1 MDIATWY
8 EKTRTAVSDVGQQW
22 ALFCFGVHLS
32 VAEERCS
39 SRDSGIAAEVV
50 GILKTFETEFKLT
63 RCGFLSD
70 FALFPC
76 RTDFTV
82 SGANLP
88 SEELIRGFYRFIF
101 AGTLPGTPA
110 SADLWEEIA
119 TATVP
124 KMNSY
129 DACVKTFSVLST
141 GKPDLEILLKKIVVT
156 GHPAPVY
163 CIGPQ
168 RLRTLRNAFVV
179 QKVQKDSADVC
190 FQLVRCGYELARQS
204 VCIRPDQAYSVKKA
218 LLTLIQTARRVIES
232 PSAETKAEFL
242 SSVSSVLLFAESTY
256 TFTRVGSYRPDDLPM
271 AFVSKFGIAQT
282 IDDDSCFRLGPVIDH
297 ELAVFDWHV
306 SRKLFPDEANSAPY
320 SLISVLY
327 YIAKDPVLSS
337 TDLGKDVVDAESVWG
352 RYVEDLK
359 VPSATKVRFNSGLD
373 ASIQF
378 LSYALCSKAWS
389 PAVVPA
395 FSRALRT
402 LSGESIPPKQ
412 ASGTFFD
419 YTKEIVERPPRRA
432 LSEPP
437 RLGSVDPGGRLDTG
451 GLAELLEAAGEA
463 AGKAAGEAAATIQDD
478 PEFLMFG
485 VIIPILIFFG
495 HKIPKNIVTSLFLVI
510 VATGLYCAGTG
521 VQQILSAVKTSINGI
536 DGRHARSL
544 YVTGPEKVTEGV
556 NGSVQYNFY
565 GPFTSAMTGLI
576 FGMIFSVSNWKFIN
590 RRELAAPSGSSTA
603 TMIPGLSV
611 KNAKKVLAQTSQMLG
626 KLGVDAAKERAASS
640 RPNEMA
646 NAAAVG
652 LSAAGG
658 PEAAA
663 SSTTLLYGPLAGLAA
678 GTAVGGIQYYVSG
691 WFQGMKYA
699 LDAKKFAETNYD
711 YLEDDVNQGV
721 LVENAVFA
729 AGEFVKALP
738 FFGEKLLYALESTG
752 LISGETS
759 LRFRSSLLYVSRTL
773 PLLTIALGAFRMYTG
788 ELSLTAVVQVF
799 TADRDMASGVSV
811 KNALKKLNSTRG
823 FSYFDPNFGSQNYTP
838 EGELPIWKI
847 TESVMS
853 LGLVG
858 FFYYVIQKFAPLS
871 DLNVAEMTSETSA
884 AEMRAIRIKFGKKLV
899 QVATRGTSPES
910 DSDIGLMR
918 AFFREIFSKS
928 KFSTVA
934 VKMLSI
940 EEKIFNELLAIY
952 DFSSVTDI
960 LLQKTTCLEHV
971 LNADTM
977 VYVFNVSDLVLQDDS
992 ITSVKRKAAESP
1004 FSVQLN
1010 LFPMNGHGERKPNLY
1025 NAYVYKML
1033 YLFDLQV
1040 PYLKRKTEADV
1051 ISKVNKG
1058 FKTTKPDNIPPGGS
1072 QSVQA
1077 NLKIILGSWRFIQ
1090 TDLVKIGAIGPSK
1103 SKTID
1108 VVNAMVV
1115 NDNIADKTLFKRQF
1129 SLPSKIARVV
1139 QFMVLLAA
1147 RYVRVKKAGGTFFG
1161 PIKRVFA
1168 GPGPRPG
1175 LVKIGDSDQ
1184 IGVDSAV
1191 STVKT
1196 GDLTA
1201 YVVLITL
1208 SEISGWGAAK
1218 FAA

>member
-8 EKTRTAVSDVGQQW
+8 EKTRTAVLDVGQQW

-39 SRDSGIAAEVV
+39 SRGSGIAAEVV

-63 RCGFLSD
+63 QCGFLSD

-82 SGANLP
+82 FGANLP

-124 KMNSY
+124 EMNSY

-141 GKPDLEILLKKIVVT
+141 GKPDLEILLKKIVLT
-156 GHPAPVY
+156 GRPAPVY

-168 RLRTLRNAFVV
+168 RLRNLRKAFIV

-232 PSAETKAEFL
+232 PSAETKAAFL

-306 SRKLFPDEANSAPY
+306 SRVLFPDEANSAPY

-352 RYVEDLK
+352 RYMKDFEM
-359 VPSATKVRFNSGLD
+359 PPATEVD
-373 ASIQF
+373 DSIQF
-378 LSYALCSKAWS
+378 LSSALCSKAWS

-395 FSRALRT
+395 ISRALRT
-402 LSGESIPPKQ
+402 LSGESVPPKQ

-419 YTKEIVERPPRRA
+419 YTKSADVSILPRRA

-451 GLAELLEAAGEA
+451 GLAEFLESAGKE

-478 PEFLMFG
+478 PEFIMFG

-510 VATGLYCAGTG
+510 VATGLYYSGTG
-521 VQQILSAVKTSINGI
+521 VQQILSAVTTSATSII
-536 DGRHARSL
+536 GRHATSL
-544 YVTGPEKVTEGV
+544 FVAGPLGEKVNSWPT
-556 NGSVQYNFY
+556 NQIY
-565 GPFTSAMTGLI
+565 GPVTTAFTWAI
-576 FGMIFSVSNWKFIN
+576 FGMIFSISNWKFIN
-590 RRELAAPSGSSTA
+590 RRELAVPSGPSTA
-603 TMIPGLSV
+603 TMIPGMPV
-611 KNAKKVLAQTSQMLG
+611 DKARKVASQTSRMIG
-626 KLGVDAAKERAASS
+626 KMGVDAAKERATSS
-640 RPNEMA
+640 RRNRMA
-646 NAAAVG
+646 DAAAVG

-663 SSTTLLYGPLAGLAA
+663 ASSSLIWGPAIGIVVGA
-678 GTAVGGIQYYVSG
+678 GTGVFQYFFWGWYQTMRDVQDATAFAV
-691 WFQGMKYA
+691 
-699 LDAKKFAETNYD
+699 TNYE
-711 YLEDDVNQGV
+711 YLKDDVNQGI
-721 LVENAVFA
+721 LVENAVFT

-738 FFGEKLLYALESTG
+738 FFGEKLLYALERTR

-773 PLLTIALGAFRMYTG
+773 PFLSIALGAFRVYTG
-788 ELSLTAVVQVF
+788 ELSLTAVVQTF
-799 TADRDMASGVSV
+799 GADRATASGVSE
-811 KNALKKLNSTRG
+811 KNALKALNYTRG
-823 FSYFDPNFGSQNYTP
+823 FSYFDPMTGRKENFTP
-838 EGELPIWKI
+838 EGESPIWII

-858 FFYYVIQKFAPLS
+858 FFYHVIQKISPARN
-871 DLNVAEMTSETSA
+871 LNVAEMTSETSA
-884 AEMRAIRIKFGKKLV
+884 AEMRAIRIEFGKKLV
-899 QVATRGTSPES
+899 RVATRGTNPES

-918 AFFREIFSKS
+918 AFFRETFSRS
-928 KFSTVA
+928 RFSTVKD
-934 VKMLSI
+934 KMLSI
-940 EEKIFNELLAIY
+940 EKKVFNKLLASY
-952 DFSSVTDI
+952 DFSSVTDKI
-960 LLQKTTCLEHV
+960 LQDTTCPEHL
-971 LNADTM
+971 LNVDTT
-977 VYVFNVSDLVLQDDS
+977 VYVFNVSDLDLQDDS
-992 ITSVKRKAAESP
+992 ETSVKRKAAESP

-1010 LFPMNGHGERKPNLY
+1010 LFPMNGHGERNPNLY
-1025 NAYVYKML
+1025 DAYVYKML

-1040 PYLKRKTEADV
+1040 PYLASNTEDDV

-1058 FKTTKPDNIPPGGS
+1058 FKTTRPANIPSGGS

-1077 NLKIILGSWRFIQ
+1077 NLKIILGSWRVI
-1090 TDLVKIGAIGPSK
+1090 TIDRVKIGAIGPSK

-1115 NDNIADKTLFKRQF
+1115 NDNIADEPLIKRQF
-1129 SLPSKIARVV
+1129 SFPSKMARVV

-1147 RYVRVKKAGGTFFG
+1147 RYVRVRKAGGTFFG
-1161 PIKRVFA
+1161 PIERKFA
-1168 GPGPRPG
+1168 GRKPG
-1175 LVKIGDSDQ
+1175 LVNIGKDKIG
-1184 IGVDSAV
+1184 VNSAV

-1196 GDLTA
+1196 GDLTI
-1201 YVVLITL
+1201 YFVLNIL
-1208 SEISGWGAAK
+1208 SEILGWGAAN

>member
-1 MDIATWY
+1 MDIAKWY

-39 SRDSGIAAEVV
+39 SRGSGIAAEVV
-50 GILKTFETEFKLT
+50 GVLKTFETEFKLT
-63 RCGFLSD
+63 QCGFLSD

-76 RTDFTV
+76 RADFTV

-101 AGTLPGTPA
+101 AGNLPGTPA
-110 SADLWEEIA
+110 SADLWKEIA

-124 KMNSY
+124 EMNSY

-141 GKPDLEILLKKIVVT
+141 GKPDLEILLKKIVLT
-156 GHPAPVY
+156 GRPAPVY

-168 RLRTLRNAFVV
+168 QLRNLRNAFIV
-179 QKVQKDSADVC
+179 QKVKKKSADVC

-204 VCIRPDQAYSVKKA
+204 VCIRPEQAYSVKKT

-232 PSAETKAEFL
+232 PSAETKAAFL

-306 SRKLFPDEANSAPY
+306 SRVLFPDEANSAPY

-327 YIAKDPVLSS
+327 YIANDPVLSS
-337 TDLGKDVVDAESVWG
+337 TDLGRDVVDAESVWG

-359 VPSATKVRFNSGLD
+359 VPSATKVEFNSGLD
-373 ASIQF
+373 ASMQF
-378 LSYALCSKAWS
+378 LSYALSSKAWS

-395 FSRALRT
+395 LSRALRT
-402 LSGESIPPKQ
+402 LSGESIPLKQ

-419 YTKEIVERPPRRA
+419 YTKEIVERSPRRA

-437 RLGSVDPGGRLDTG
+437 RLGSVDPDGRLDTG
-451 GLAELLEAAGEA
+451 GDGLTEILEAAGEA
-463 AGKAAGEAAATIQDD
+463 AGKAAGEAAATVQDD

-510 VATGLYCAGTG
+510 VATGLYYSGTG
-521 VQQILSAVKTSINGI
+521 VQQILSAVTTSATSII
-536 DGRHARSL
+536 GRHATSL
-544 YVTGPEKVTEGV
+544 FVAGSLGKDV
-556 NGSVQYNFY
+556 NSWPTNQIY
-565 GPFTSAMTGLI
+565 GPVTTAFTWAIFGLI
-576 FGMIFSVSNWKFIN
+576 FSISNWKFIN
-590 RRELAAPSGSSTA
+590 RRELAVPSGPSTA
-603 TMIPGLSV
+603 TMIPGMPV
-611 KNAKKVLAQTSQMLG
+611 DKARKVASQTSRMIG
-626 KLGVDAAKERAASS
+626 KMGVDVAKERATSS
-640 RPNEMA
+640 RRDRMA
-646 NAAAVG
+646 DAAAVG
-652 LSAAGG
+652 LSAVGG
-658 PEAAA
+658 SEAAA
-663 SSTTLLYGPLAGLAA
+663 AGASLIWGPAIGIVVGAGA
-678 GTAVGGIQYYVSG
+678 GVFQYFFWGWYQTMRDVQDATA
-691 WFQGMKYA
+691 
-699 LDAKKFAETNYD
+699 FATTNYE
-711 YLEDDVNQGV
+711 YLKDDVNQGI
-721 LVENAVFA
+721 LVENAVFT

-738 FFGEKLLYALESTG
+738 FFGETLLYALERTR

-759 LRFRSSLLYVSRTL
+759 LQFRSSLLYVSRTL
-773 PLLTIALGAFRMYTG
+773 PLLTIALGAFRVYTG
-788 ELSLTAVVQVF
+788 ELSLTAVVQTF
-799 TADRDMASGVSV
+799 GADRATASGVSV
-811 KNALKKLNSTRG
+811 KNALEVLNYTRG
-823 FSYFDPNFGSQNYTP
+823 FSYFDPMTGRKENFTP
-838 EGELPIWKI
+838 EGESPIWII

-858 FFYYVIQKFAPLS
+858 FFYHVIQKISPARN
-871 DLNVAEMTSETSA
+871 LNVAEMTSETSA

-899 QVATRGTSPES
+899 QVATRGTNPES

-918 AFFREIFSKS
+918 AFFRETFSKS
-928 KFSTVA
+928 KFSTV
-934 VKMLSI
+934 KDRMLSI
-940 EEKIFNELLAIY
+940 EEKVFNELLAIY

-977 VYVFNVSDLVLQDDS
+977 VYVFNVSDLDLQDDS

-1025 NAYVYKML
+1025 DAYVYKML

-1040 PYLKRKTEADV
+1040 PYLTRNTEADV

-1058 FKTTKPDNIPPGGS
+1058 FKTTRPANIPPGGS
-1072 QSVQA
+1072 QSVEN
-1077 NLKIILGSWRFIQ
+1077 NLKIIRDSWRVIQ
-1090 TDLVKIGAIGPSK
+1090 IDRVKIGAVGPSK

-1115 NDNIADKTLFKRQF
+1115 NDNIADEALIKRQF
-1129 SLPSKIARVV
+1129 SFPSKMARVV

-1147 RYVRVKKAGGTFFG
+1147 RYVRMRKAGGTFFG
-1161 PIKRVFA
+1161 PIERVYA
-1168 GPGPRPG
+1168 GPRPG
-1175 LVKIGDSDQ
+1175 LVNIGKDKIG
-1184 IGVDSAV
+1184 VNSAV

-1196 GDLTA
+1196 GDLTVYFA
-1201 YVVLITL
+1201 LNIL
-1208 SEISGWGAAK
+1208 SEILGWGAAK
-1218 FAA
+1218 FST